1 MPSQEEL
8 EKAALIIK
16 RIQNQLKRQGDY
28 SNDAELEA
36 MKSLMESPLFKKMAQ
51 LQASIQQLKKEVK
64 KDDFDIDNVE
74 FSHENGGLVVD
85 GKEVENDGSMFNGRN
100 GDLEEF
106 IESAAQGRETEMIE
120 IFKSE
125 NEGLGFS
132 VVGLKS
138 EHRGDL
144 GIFVQDIRSGGV
156 ADRDGRL
163 KESDQILVINNQPLT
178 QTISHQQAIGI
189 LQKVKG
195 TVKLVVARG
204 GIPQSQGHLS
214 AEGSQVS
221 RSSSILSSL
230 SQASGMPPDT
240 KWTDVETIDLRND
253 GRGLGFGIV
262 GGRSTGGVVVKTI
275 VPGGA
280 AHEDGRLK
288 SGDHILRI
296 GEEDLMNMGSEE
308 VAQVLRQC
316 GAHVRLIVARGP
328 VDDDDV
334 NDDLQDDKQD
344 AGEGGSVS
352 SDEDSHSS
360 YSSSSQEDNSLPA
373 DAQIFDVELVKDA
386 KGLGITIAGFLPED
400 QNRNG
405 TPGIYVK
412 GVSSGSAA
420 DIDGRIRP
428 GDKLIAVDGKRL
440 DGDDVSS
447 DQAVEVLRSTGVV
460 VRLTLARTNNRNET
474 QNKSQPVSRQIVN
487 ERLEQEK
494 EFGQELSP
502 DEEERIKQKWRVVMG
517 PQCDIVIAQLKK
529 YNYLSGLGISLE
541 GTVDENEMPHHYIR
555 SILPEGPVG
564 QSNKLEAGDELLE
577 VNGNHLLGL
586 SHVEVVVILKELPLT
601 VRMVCAR
608 PKEHWTRDPAR
619 DSVVFEEKDGDF
631 LEMKMPPINDPMN
644 IIPPAHENVD
654 DDTSSDS
661 SLSQDSISQIQMHLP
676 EMPPMQNQVY
686 ESELPTPVNQFHP
699 QSSVSDSDETDVET
713 SQKNEQEQL
722 NSAWEDEVTVIELE
736 KGDRGLGF
744 SILDFQDP
752 LHEDKTAVLVR
763 SLVDGGIAQQ
773 DGRLEPGDRLIFV
786 NDKSLQFADLD
797 QAVRVLKAVPQ
808 GRVLIGVTKPRPMF
822 RVPPSSDSEDALE
835 EEEVRTPV
843 LPRPPSVRSSSSSSS
858 SSTSQEM
865 QHYPMP
871 SDSQYSAS
879 PVEMEVKLPEPPP
892 PPPHIEPKPP
902 TPEYEPPTPRY
913 EPPTPR
919 YEPPTPCYEPP
930 APHFEPPQPQIVS
943 EPLQR
948 SYEPPIQHYEPPQ
961 PQTPPESPPAAPHV
975 IRTQSGKYTVKDYN
989 RPARLSSSE
998 SNPVT
1003 SANQKV
1009 EVKQVQMSGMTAIA
1023 VTANTIQRKDEPQQP
1038 IIRQQE
1044 VFSSAPVV
1052 PPKPVGYTAPSWQTA
1067 EPEKPKPKPPID
1079 GFERIVQMSKGKSSL
1094 GITVSPDKEGDGLIV
1109 RSVISGGAVA
1119 RAGEPNIGDMI
1130 RRVNNDSATG
1140 LGAAQARSLIRN
1152 HSAYSADVK
1161 IAYIPKKYIEAFKL
1175 GLPVPED
1182 SDVDEDRRTPKTPSR
1197 VDHFAALKSVFE
1209 MQNGQQPQDA
1219 SKFYL
1224 DSSLWGSTQRVD
1236 IRREAGQSLGIS
1248 IVGGKNISSNSQQQ
1262 ISLDNG
1268 DLIDGIF
1275 IKEII
1280 EGSPVDVNGEMKPG
1294 DKILKVD
1301 GVDLSNATHEGA
1313 VEAILKAGVH
1323 VVFHIQTFVG
1333 HPKQIILNS
1342 KSCTHFTGGKLM
1354 VSVVTRF
1361 ACSLLSSC
1369 AVLPTNCM
1377 FYRISM
1383 FLTSFEPLPTPQPQ
1397 EESEIGNMNYYSALQ
1412 TVKAERKYGHLPGE
1426 IHVVEMVKGPAGVGL
1441 SLAGNKD
1448 RSQQQIFVVG
1458 VNPNGAA
1465 GKDGRVKVGD
1475 QLLEINHVPLNQRNN
1490 HELASNVIKNAK
1502 SKLLFVINRQ
1512 QKEARADKPTKKN
1525 PPVES
1530 SSHRR
1535 QNSDVPAEKSPPPPK
1550 RSSSGGRQSPFSD
1563 VRVIKLVKDFQG
1575 LGFAIS
1581 ETPTGIVVQ
1590 SIAPGGTADRDG
1602 RLVRGDHI
1610 LAVDDQSV
1618 SGVSY
1623 ETAISILKQSRG
1635 TVKLTVA
1642 SGPVKSSASSGKT
1655 LLWESSKTTYKSLHF
1670 PYPTPTK
1677 SCKGLTTKQS
1687 LELETSKRTARLSK
1701 QPANNIK
1708 TCANNLTFQIS
1719 DLCASSSRLHQSF
1732 VQGCYSTVTLVP
1744 YGLTMSEHKPLLS
1757 KHMQVSMINEVSSSS
1772 SSTSTSVEVVR
1783 RSVATSKSERE
1794 LRYRPKSMSMLTH
1807 SQYSKAEAL
1816 KSSSIENVEW
1826 KEVSRRSKTKSWTL
1840 STASSI
1846 NLGEILSKESSISS
1860 KTLETSV
1867 VPSLPTSSDPKPLK
1881 ILEIEDSDLLS
1892 SDASSVASS
1901 GHRLSTIS
1909 PTLDSGS
1916 ENTDP
1921 LTCPIIP
1928 GRETTI
1934 EINKGKAGLGVSIVG
1949 GSDSLLDAVL
1959 VHTVYEQG
1967 AAAKDGRLWPGDR
1980 ILTVNNHSLRHA
1992 THDEAIEVLR
2002 NTPGKVHLT
2011 ILRDENRET
2020 INNETESD
2028 IYDIYD
2034 VNLMKKSG
2042 RGLGLSIVGR
2052 KNAAG
2057 VFVSDLVQG
2066 GAAARDGTMKP
2077 GDQIISVNGVNIRM
2091 AGQEVAAQLLKNAQG
2106 KVDLRIGR
2114 LKSGAPSDLIKMPKL
2129 SLSSNTSEDAPKSPT
2144 DDLGGDIRFV
2154 EIDKTPSQPLGISI
2168 AGGVGSPLGDVPIFV
2183 AVVQNHGAAA
2193 GKLKVGDRI
2202 RSINGQTTDNKSHDE
2217 VVAMLK
2223 GQDDAI
2229 VLMQVQEGGES
2240 IKQLSEYLV
2249 QSAKPNIPI
2258 SGQGSKHR
2266 QNKIT
2271 KMTIFSIFSQEKKEI
2286 DIELNRGSDGLGF
2299 SIVGGHGSP
2308 HGDLPIYVK
2317 SVFSVGAAAVD
2328 GRLRRGDRIV
2338 SVNGEKLDGYT
2349 HEEAAEALKRRAT
2362 RIILRVVPST

>member
-64 KDDFDIDNVE
+64 KDDFDINNVE

-85 GKEVENDGSMFNGRN
+85 GKEVENDSSMFNGRN

-106 IESAAQGRETEMIE
+106 IKSAAQGRETEMIE

-328 VDDDDV
+328 VDDDDDV

-344 AGEGGSVS
+344 AGERGSVS
-352 SDEDSHSS
+352 SEDDSHSS
-360 YSSSSQEDNSLPA
+360 YSSSSQEENSLPA

-460 VRLTLARTNNRNET
+460 VRLTLARTTNRNET

-487 ERLEQEK
+487 ERLQQEK

-713 SQKNEQEQL
+713 SPKNEQEQL

-763 SLVDGGIAQQ
+763 SLVDGGIAEQ

-822 RVPPSSDSEDALE
+822 RVPPSSDSEDAVE

-843 LPRPPSVRSSSSSSS
+843 LPRPPSVRSSSSSS

-879 PVEMEVKLPEPPP
+879 PVEMEVKLPGPPP
-892 PPPHIEPKPP
+892 PPPHIEPNPP

-919 YEPPTPCYEPP
+919 YEPP
-930 APHFEPPQPQIVS
+930 AHHFEPPQPQIVS
-943 EPLQR
+943 EPLQQ
-948 SYEPPIQHYEPPQ
+948 SYEPPIQRYEPPQ

-998 SNPVT
+998 TNPVT
-1003 SANQKV
+1003 TANQKV

-1023 VTANTIQRKDEPQQP
+1023 VTANTIQRKEEPQQP

-1109 RSVISGGAVA
+1109 RSVITGGAVA

-1224 DSSLWGSTQRVD
+1224 DSSLWGSTKRVD

-1248 IVGGKNISSNSQQQ
+1248 IVGGKNINANSQQQ

-1323 VVFHIQTFVG
+1323 VVFHVQTFVG
-1333 HPKQIILNS
+1333 HPKQ
-1342 KSCTHFTGGKLM
+1342 
-1354 VSVVTRF
+1354 
-1361 ACSLLSSC
+1361 
-1369 AVLPTNCM
+1369 
-1377 FYRISM
+1377 
-1383 FLTSFEPLPTPQPQ
+1383 EPPPPQPE
-1397 EESEIGNMNYYSALQ
+1397 EESEI
-1412 TVKAERKYGHLPGE
+1412 VKAERKYGHLPGE

-1512 QKEARADKPTKKN
+1512 QKEARADKPLKKT
-1525 PPVES
+1525 PSVES

-1535 QNSDVPAEKSPPPPK
+1535 QSSDVPAEKSPPPPK
-1550 RSSSGGRQSPFSD
+1550 RSSSGGRHSPFSD

-1642 SGPVKSSASSGKT
+1642 SGPVKSSASS
-1655 LLWESSKTTYKSLHF
+1655 
-1670 PYPTPTK
+1670 
-1677 SCKGLTTKQS
+1677 
-1687 LELETSKRTARLSK
+1687 
-1701 QPANNIK
+1701 
-1708 TCANNLTFQIS
+1708 
-1719 DLCASSSRLHQSF
+1719 
-1732 VQGCYSTVTLVP
+1732 
-1744 YGLTMSEHKPLLS
+1744 
-1757 KHMQVSMINEVSSSS
+1757 
-1772 SSTSTSVEVVR
+1772 
-1783 RSVATSKSERE
+1783 
-1794 LRYRPKSMSMLTH
+1794 
-1807 SQYSKAEAL
+1807 
-1816 KSSSIENVEW
+1816 
-1826 KEVSRRSKTKSWTL
+1826 
-1840 STASSI
+1840 
-1846 NLGEILSKESSISS
+1846 
-1860 KTLETSV
+1860 
-1867 VPSLPTSSDPKPLK
+1867 
-1881 ILEIEDSDLLS
+1881 
-1892 SDASSVASS
+1892 DASSVTSS
-1901 GHRLSTIS
+1901 GHRLSTMS

-1916 ENTDP
+1916 ENSDP

-2020 INNETESD
+2020 INNESESD

-2077 GDQIISVNGVNIRM
+2077 GDQILSVNGVNIRM

-2129 SLSSNTSEDAPKSPT
+2129 SLSSNASEDAPKSPT

-2154 EIDKTPSQPLGISI
+2154 EIDKTPTQPLGISI

-2249 QSAKPNIPI
+2249 QSAKPNLPI
-2258 SGQGSKHR
+2258 SGQQG
-2266 QNKIT
+2266 
-2271 KMTIFSIFSQEKKEI
+2271 SQEKKEI

>member
-64 KDDFDIDNVE
+64 KDDFDINNVE

-85 GKEVENDGSMFNGRN
+85 GKEVENDSSMFNGRN

-106 IESAAQGRETEMIE
+106 IKSAAQGRETEMIE

-328 VDDDDV
+328 VDDDDDV

-344 AGEGGSVS
+344 AGERGSVS
-352 SDEDSHSS
+352 SEDDSHSS
-360 YSSSSQEDNSLPA
+360 YSSSSQEENSLPA

-386 KGLGITIAGFLPED
+386 KGLGITIAGFLPD

-460 VRLTLARTNNRNET
+460 VRLTLARTTNRNET

-487 ERLEQEK
+487 ERLQQEK

-713 SQKNEQEQL
+713 SPKNEQEQL

-763 SLVDGGIAQQ
+763 SLVDGGIAEQ

-822 RVPPSSDSEDALE
+822 RVPPSSDSEDAVE

-843 LPRPPSVRSSSSSSS
+843 LPRPPSVRSSSSSS

-879 PVEMEVKLPEPPP
+879 PVEMEVKLPGPPP
-892 PPPHIEPKPP
+892 PPPHIEPNPP

-919 YEPPTPCYEPP
+919 YEPP
-930 APHFEPPQPQIVS
+930 AHHFEPPQPQIVS
-943 EPLQR
+943 EPLQQ
-948 SYEPPIQHYEPPQ
+948 SYEPPIQRYEPPQ

-998 SNPVT
+998 TNPVT
-1003 SANQKV
+1003 TANQKV

-1023 VTANTIQRKDEPQQP
+1023 VTANTIQRKEEPQQP

-1109 RSVISGGAVA
+1109 RSVITGGAVA

-1224 DSSLWGSTQRVD
+1224 DSSLWGSTKRVD

-1248 IVGGKNISSNSQQQ
+1248 IVGGKNINANSQQQ

-1323 VVFHIQTFVG
+1323 VVFHVQTFVG

-1354 VSVVTRF
+1354 
-1361 ACSLLSSC
+1361 
-1369 AVLPTNCM
+1369 
-1377 FYRISM
+1377 
-1383 FLTSFEPLPTPQPQ
+1383 EPPPPQPE
-1397 EESEIGNMNYYSALQ
+1397 EESEI
-1412 TVKAERKYGHLPGE
+1412 VKAERKYGHLPGE

-1512 QKEARADKPTKKN
+1512 QKEARADKPLKKT
-1525 PPVES
+1525 PSVES

-1535 QNSDVPAEKSPPPPK
+1535 QSSDVPAEKSPPPPK
-1550 RSSSGGRQSPFSD
+1550 RSSSGGRHSPFSD

-1642 SGPVKSSASSGKT
+1642 SGPVKSSASSA
-1655 LLWESSKTTYKSLHF
+1655 F
-1670 PYPTPTK
+1670 
-1677 SCKGLTTKQS
+1677 
-1687 LELETSKRTARLSK
+1687 TSWVLAL
-1701 QPANNIK
+1701 I
-1708 TCANNLTFQIS
+1708 
-1719 DLCASSSRLHQSF
+1719 
-1732 VQGCYSTVTLVP
+1732 VTLVLH
-1744 YGLTMSEHKPLLS
+1744 GLTMSEHKPLLS
-1757 KHMQVSMINEVSSSS
+1757 KQMQVSMINEVSSSS
-1772 SSTSTSVEVVR
+1772 SSTSTSVKVVR
-1783 RSVATSKSERE
+1783 RSVATAKSERE

-1816 KSSSIENVEW
+1816 KSSSLENVEW
-1826 KEVSRRSKTKSWTL
+1826 KEVSRSSKTKSWTL
-1840 STASSI
+1840 STTSSI
-1846 NLGEILSKESSISS
+1846 NLGEILSRESSISS

-1867 VPSLPTSSDPKPLK
+1867 VPSLSTSSDPKPLK

-1892 SDASSVASS
+1892 SDASSVTSS
-1901 GHRLSTIS
+1901 GHRLSTMS

-1916 ENTDP
+1916 ENSDP

-2020 INNETESD
+2020 INNESESD

-2077 GDQIISVNGVNIRM
+2077 GDQILSVNGVNIRM

-2129 SLSSNTSEDAPKSPT
+2129 SLSSNASEDAPKSPT

-2154 EIDKTPSQPLGISI
+2154 EIDKTPTQPLGISI

-2249 QSAKPNIPI
+2249 QSAKPNLPI
-2258 SGQGSKHR
+2258 SGQQG
-2266 QNKIT
+2266 
-2271 KMTIFSIFSQEKKEI
+2271 SQEKKEI

>member
-51 LQASIQQLKKEVK
+51 LQASIQQLKKEVVIFVVITYITNHWCIELKHVK
-64 KDDFDIDNVE
+64 KDDFDINNVE

-85 GKEVENDGSMFNGRN
+85 GKEVENDN
-100 GDLEEF
+100 LEEF
-106 IESAAQGRETEMIE
+106 IKSAAQGRETEMIE

-328 VDDDDV
+328 VDDDD
-334 NDDLQDDKQD
+334 DDDKQD
-344 AGEGGSVS
+344 AGERGSVS
-352 SDEDSHSS
+352 SEDDSHSS
-360 YSSSSQEDNSLPA
+360 YSSSSQEENSLPA

-460 VRLTLARTNNRNET
+460 VRLTLARTTNRNET
-474 QNKSQPVSRQIVN
+474 VSNLCNCVLRSFFFYLQQNKSQPVSRQIVN
-487 ERLEQEK
+487 ERLQQEK
-494 EFGQELSP
+494 EF

-608 PKEHWTRDPAR
+608 PK
-619 DSVVFEEKDGDF
+619 
-631 LEMKMPPINDPMN
+631 
-644 IIPPAHENVD
+644 
-654 DDTSSDS
+654 
-661 SLSQDSISQIQMHLP
+661 HLP

-713 SQKNEQEQL
+713 SPKNEQEQL

-763 SLVDGGIAQQ
+763 SLVDGGIAEQ

-822 RVPPSSDSEDALE
+822 RVPPSSDSEDAVDYMQNVCFNIGKQAKNLFNIE

-858 SSTSQEM
+858 STSQVRFSI
-865 QHYPMP
+865 YTNLFFV
-871 SDSQYSAS
+871 SQVTISKS
-879 PVEMEVKLPEPPP
+879 NK
-892 PPPHIEPKPP
+892 
-902 TPEYEPPTPRY
+902 R
-913 EPPTPR
+913 
-919 YEPPTPCYEPP
+919 
-930 APHFEPPQPQIVS
+930 
-943 EPLQR
+943 
-948 SYEPPIQHYEPPQ
+948 YEPPQ

-975 IRTQSGKYTVKDYN
+975 IRTQSGKYTGNKLQDIFI
-989 RPARLSSSE
+989 PS
-998 SNPVT
+998 
-1003 SANQKV
+1003 QKV

-1023 VTANTIQRKDEPQQP
+1023 VTANTIQRKEEPQQP
-1038 IIRQQE
+1038 IIRQQGKVFME

-1109 RSVISGGAVA
+1109 RSVITGGAVA

-1209 MQNGQQPQDA
+1209 MQN
-1219 SKFYL
+1219 
-1224 DSSLWGSTQRVD
+1224 SSLWGSTKRVD

-1248 IVGGKNISSNSQQQ
+1248 IVGGKNINANSQQQ

-1323 VVFHIQTFVG
+1323 VVFHVQTFVG
-1333 HPKQIILNS
+1333 HPKQVGIVHGQKLYSLYWWKTHVVFSDIILITVQGIGIQNAR
-1342 KSCTHFTGGKLM
+1342 KLHQ
-1354 VSVVTRF
+1354 TE
-1361 ACSLLSSC
+1361 
-1369 AVLPTNCM
+1369 
-1377 FYRISM
+1377 
-1383 FLTSFEPLPTPQPQ
+1383 EPPPPQPE
-1397 EESEIGNMNYYSALQ
+1397 EESEIGKDQYIALCACYAQ
-1412 TVKAERKYGHLPGE
+1412 TAACDFSFQATLVKAERKYGHLPGE

-1512 QKEARADKPTKKN
+1512 QKEARADKPLKKT
-1525 PPVES
+1525 PSVES

-1535 QNSDVPAEKSPPPPK
+1535 QSSDVPAEKSPPPPK
-1550 RSSSGGRQSPFSD
+1550 RSSSGGRHSPFSD

-1642 SGPVKSSASSGKT
+1642 SGPVKSSASS
-1655 LLWESSKTTYKSLHF
+1655 
-1670 PYPTPTK
+1670 
-1677 SCKGLTTKQS
+1677 
-1687 LELETSKRTARLSK
+1687 
-1701 QPANNIK
+1701 
-1708 TCANNLTFQIS
+1708 
-1719 DLCASSSRLHQSF
+1719 
-1732 VQGCYSTVTLVP
+1732 
-1744 YGLTMSEHKPLLS
+1744 
-1757 KHMQVSMINEVSSSS
+1757 
-1772 SSTSTSVEVVR
+1772 
-1783 RSVATSKSERE
+1783 
-1794 LRYRPKSMSMLTH
+1794 
-1807 SQYSKAEAL
+1807 
-1816 KSSSIENVEW
+1816 
-1826 KEVSRRSKTKSWTL
+1826 
-1840 STASSI
+1840 
-1846 NLGEILSKESSISS
+1846 
-1860 KTLETSV
+1860 
-1867 VPSLPTSSDPKPLK
+1867 
-1881 ILEIEDSDLLS
+1881 
-1892 SDASSVASS
+1892 DASSVTSS
-1901 GHRLSTIS
+1901 GHRLSTMS

-1916 ENTDP
+1916 ENSDP

-2020 INNETESD
+2020 INNESESD

-2077 GDQIISVNGVNIRM
+2077 GDQILSVNGVNIRM

-2129 SLSSNTSEDAPKSPT
+2129 SLSSNASEDAPKSPT

-2154 EIDKTPSQPLGISI
+2154 EIDKTPTQPLGISI

-2249 QSAKPNIPI
+2249 QSAKPNLPI
-2258 SGQGSKHR
+2258 SGQQDS
-2266 QNKIT
+2266 
-2271 KMTIFSIFSQEKKEI
+2271 SSFSQEKKEI

>member
-64 KDDFDIDNVE
+64 KDDFDINNVE

-85 GKEVENDGSMFNGRN
+85 GKEVENDSSMFNGRN

-106 IESAAQGRETEMIE
+106 IKSAAQGRETEMIE

-328 VDDDDV
+328 VDDDDDV

-344 AGEGGSVS
+344 AGERGSVS
-352 SDEDSHSS
+352 SEDDSHSS
-360 YSSSSQEDNSLPA
+360 YSSSSQEENSLPA

-460 VRLTLARTNNRNET
+460 VRLTLARTTNRNET

-487 ERLEQEK
+487 ERLQQEK

-713 SQKNEQEQL
+713 SPKNEQEQL

-763 SLVDGGIAQQ
+763 SLVDGGIAEQ

-822 RVPPSSDSEDALE
+822 RVPPSSDSEDAV

-843 LPRPPSVRSSSSSSS
+843 LPRPPSVRSSSSSS

-879 PVEMEVKLPEPPP
+879 PVEMEVKLPGPPP
-892 PPPHIEPKPP
+892 PPPHIEPNPP

-919 YEPPTPCYEPP
+919 YEPP
-930 APHFEPPQPQIVS
+930 AHHFEPPQPQIVS
-943 EPLQR
+943 EPLQQ
-948 SYEPPIQHYEPPQ
+948 SYEPPIQRYEPPQ

-998 SNPVT
+998 TNPVT
-1003 SANQKV
+1003 TANQKV

-1023 VTANTIQRKDEPQQP
+1023 VTANTIQRKEEPQQP

-1109 RSVISGGAVA
+1109 RSVITGGAVA

-1224 DSSLWGSTQRVD
+1224 DSSLWGSTKRVD

-1248 IVGGKNISSNSQQQ
+1248 IVGGKNINANSQQQ

-1323 VVFHIQTFVG
+1323 VVFHVQTFVG

-1354 VSVVTRF
+1354 
-1361 ACSLLSSC
+1361 
-1369 AVLPTNCM
+1369 
-1377 FYRISM
+1377 
-1383 FLTSFEPLPTPQPQ
+1383 EPPPPQPE
-1397 EESEIGNMNYYSALQ
+1397 EESEI
-1412 TVKAERKYGHLPGE
+1412 VKAERKYGHLPGE

-1512 QKEARADKPTKKN
+1512 QKEARADKPLKKT
-1525 PPVES
+1525 PSVES

-1535 QNSDVPAEKSPPPPK
+1535 QSSDVPAEKSPPPPK
-1550 RSSSGGRQSPFSD
+1550 RSSSGGRHSPFSD

-1642 SGPVKSSASSGKT
+1642 SGPVKSSASS
-1655 LLWESSKTTYKSLHF
+1655 
-1670 PYPTPTK
+1670 
-1677 SCKGLTTKQS
+1677 
-1687 LELETSKRTARLSK
+1687 
-1701 QPANNIK
+1701 
-1708 TCANNLTFQIS
+1708 
-1719 DLCASSSRLHQSF
+1719 
-1732 VQGCYSTVTLVP
+1732 
-1744 YGLTMSEHKPLLS
+1744 
-1757 KHMQVSMINEVSSSS
+1757 
-1772 SSTSTSVEVVR
+1772 
-1783 RSVATSKSERE
+1783 
-1794 LRYRPKSMSMLTH
+1794 
-1807 SQYSKAEAL
+1807 
-1816 KSSSIENVEW
+1816 
-1826 KEVSRRSKTKSWTL
+1826 
-1840 STASSI
+1840 
-1846 NLGEILSKESSISS
+1846 
-1860 KTLETSV
+1860 
-1867 VPSLPTSSDPKPLK
+1867 
-1881 ILEIEDSDLLS
+1881 
-1892 SDASSVASS
+1892 DASSVTSS
-1901 GHRLSTIS
+1901 GHRLSTMS

-1916 ENTDP
+1916 ENSDP

-2020 INNETESD
+2020 INNESESD

-2077 GDQIISVNGVNIRM
+2077 GDQILSVNGVNIRM

-2129 SLSSNTSEDAPKSPT
+2129 SLSSNASEDAPKSPT

-2154 EIDKTPSQPLGISI
+2154 EIDKTPTQPLGISI

-2249 QSAKPNIPI
+2249 QSAKPNLPI
-2258 SGQGSKHR
+2258 SGQQG
-2266 QNKIT
+2266 
-2271 KMTIFSIFSQEKKEI
+2271 SQEKKEI

>member
-64 KDDFDIDNVE
+64 KDDFDINNVE

-85 GKEVENDGSMFNGRN
+85 GKEVENDSSMFNGRN

-106 IESAAQGRETEMIE
+106 IKSAAQGRETEMIE

-328 VDDDDV
+328 VDDDDDV

-344 AGEGGSVS
+344 AGERGSVS
-352 SDEDSHSS
+352 SEDDSHSS
-360 YSSSSQEDNSLPA
+360 YSSSSQEENSLPA

-460 VRLTLARTNNRNET
+460 VRLTLARTTNRNET

-487 ERLEQEK
+487 ERLQQEK

-713 SQKNEQEQL
+713 SPKNEQEQL

-763 SLVDGGIAQQ
+763 SLVDGGIAEQ

-822 RVPPSSDSEDALE
+822 RVPPSSDSEDAVE

-843 LPRPPSVRSSSSSSS
+843 LPRPPSVRSSSSSS

-879 PVEMEVKLPEPPP
+879 PVEMEVKLPGPPP
-892 PPPHIEPKPP
+892 PPPHIEPNPP

-919 YEPPTPCYEPP
+919 YEPP
-930 APHFEPPQPQIVS
+930 AHHFEPPQPQIVS
-943 EPLQR
+943 EPLQQ
-948 SYEPPIQHYEPPQ
+948 SYEPPIQRYEPPQ

-998 SNPVT
+998 TNPVT
-1003 SANQKV
+1003 TANQKV

-1023 VTANTIQRKDEPQQP
+1023 VTANTIQRKEEPQQP

-1109 RSVISGGAVA
+1109 RSVITGGAVA

-1224 DSSLWGSTQRVD
+1224 DSSLWGSTKRVD

-1248 IVGGKNISSNSQQQ
+1248 IVGGKNINANSQQQ

-1323 VVFHIQTFVG
+1323 VVFHVQTFVG

-1354 VSVVTRF
+1354 
-1361 ACSLLSSC
+1361 
-1369 AVLPTNCM
+1369 
-1377 FYRISM
+1377 
-1383 FLTSFEPLPTPQPQ
+1383 EPPPPQPE
-1397 EESEIGNMNYYSALQ
+1397 EESEI
-1412 TVKAERKYGHLPGE
+1412 VKAERKYGHLPGE

-1512 QKEARADKPTKKN
+1512 QKEARADKPLKKT
-1525 PPVES
+1525 PSVES

-1535 QNSDVPAEKSPPPPK
+1535 QSSDVPAEKSPPPPK
-1550 RSSSGGRQSPFSD
+1550 RSSSGGRHSPFSD

-1642 SGPVKSSASSGKT
+1642 SGPVKSSASS
-1655 LLWESSKTTYKSLHF
+1655 
-1670 PYPTPTK
+1670 
-1677 SCKGLTTKQS
+1677 
-1687 LELETSKRTARLSK
+1687 
-1701 QPANNIK
+1701 
-1708 TCANNLTFQIS
+1708 
-1719 DLCASSSRLHQSF
+1719 
-1732 VQGCYSTVTLVP
+1732 
-1744 YGLTMSEHKPLLS
+1744 
-1757 KHMQVSMINEVSSSS
+1757 
-1772 SSTSTSVEVVR
+1772 
-1783 RSVATSKSERE
+1783 
-1794 LRYRPKSMSMLTH
+1794 
-1807 SQYSKAEAL
+1807 
-1816 KSSSIENVEW
+1816 
-1826 KEVSRRSKTKSWTL
+1826 
-1840 STASSI
+1840 
-1846 NLGEILSKESSISS
+1846 
-1860 KTLETSV
+1860 
-1867 VPSLPTSSDPKPLK
+1867 
-1881 ILEIEDSDLLS
+1881 
-1892 SDASSVASS
+1892 DASSVTSS
-1901 GHRLSTIS
+1901 GHRLSTMS

-1916 ENTDP
+1916 ENSDP

-2020 INNETESD
+2020 INNESESD

-2077 GDQIISVNGVNIRM
+2077 GDQILSVNGVNIRM

-2129 SLSSNTSEDAPKSPT
+2129 SLSSNASEDAPKSPT

-2154 EIDKTPSQPLGISI
+2154 EIDKTPTQPLGISI

-2249 QSAKPNIPI
+2249 QSAKPNLPI
-2258 SGQGSKHR
+2258 SGQQG
-2266 QNKIT
+2266 
-2271 KMTIFSIFSQEKKEI
+2271 SQEKKEI